1 MSKNDLT
8 KNCLLAMRE
17 NNSTP
22 QASLQCSNS
31 GVSLSSDLSE
41 TMGKPKY
48 NKPALS
54 LRELAE
60 LIIRRGIQDVT
71 VDKLEQ
77 QLRFVNYYR
86 LRGYTY
92 PYQDN
97 VQEDAPFKPGTKWQD
112 IWDDY
117 WLDQDLRMLMF
128 DGISR
133 YEIAFRSLVVLY
145 LCESYGAQW
154 YENEDLFESVAFC
167 KTYLTLSNPSEK
179 QKEKYNKHYKD
190 RYETHLKE
198 LDDLWERSQE
208 EFKEH
213 YLNHYD
219 NNQRPPAWMIFETAT
234 MGIVSKFFAN
244 VRSGIDAKKQ
254 VLSQFGFKR
263 AQSDVFTSWNHHL
276 NYVRNICA
284 HHARLFSRKFT
295 ITPTFCKDSP
305 EIWVSEEPNKHRIYA
320 SICILV
326 HLLSICSPE
335 YPFKMKIR
343 ELLLRTSEKQRE
355 MMGVPEDWM
364 EQALFVNEEL
374 LQQQVHSGMNNGE
387 GK

>member
-1 MSKNDLT
+1 MSKKDLT
-8 KNCLLAMRE
+8 KDCLLAKDQS
-17 NNSTP
+17 NSTP

-31 GVSLSSDLSE
+31 GVSLSGDMSE
-41 TMGKPKY
+41 MVDKPKY
-48 NKPALS
+48 HKPALS
-54 LRELAE
+54 LRGLAE
-60 LIIRRGIQDVT
+60 LIIRRGIQDVS
-71 VDKLEQ
+71 VGELEQ
-77 QLRFVNYYR
+77 RLRFVNYYR

-97 VQEDAPFKPGTKWQD
+97 AQEDAHFKPGTKWQD

-117 WLDQDLRMLMF
+117 WFDQDLRMLMF

-133 YEIAFRSLVVLY
+133 YEIAFRSVVALN
-145 LCESYGAQW
+145 LCEQYGAQW
-154 YENEDLFESVAFC
+154 YENEDLFESVEFC
-167 KTYLTLSNPSEK
+167 KNYLTHTNPSEK
-179 QKEKYNKHYKD
+179 QKKKYEKYKERYK
-190 RYETHLKE
+190 THLKE
-198 LDDLWERSQE
+198 LDDLWKRSQE

-213 YLNHYD
+213 YLNHY
-219 NNQRPPAWMIFETAT
+219 NNSQRPPAWMIFETAT
-234 MGIVSKFFAN
+234 MGIVSKFFEN
-244 VRSGIDAKKQ
+244 VKNGCDAKKE
-254 VLSQFGFKR
+254 VLKQFGFKR

-305 EIWVSEEPNKHRIYA
+305 EIWVSEKPNKHRIYA

-364 EQALFVNEEL
+364 EQALFMEEEMLQLNVNPGIENE
-374 LQQQVHSGMNNGE
+374 VE
-387 GK
+387 R